1 MRIQPLREFFNRQ
14 FALEMERE
22 PDGLIGYPLKKFPEI
37 AKKFDGIQPG
47 LHIIGGSPGVGKTS
61 LMVNLFLDLLST
73 NAEIRGVYFSFDESK
88 EAIRSR
94 LMSIKTEI
102 PLSKIRKSH
111 DSPLSYAKKR
121 NAHNE
126 LAALIFHRSM
136 MLKDLSEISD
146 MDDLE
151 LEIRD
156 TCGDDFLIFIDGLS
170 NLPAGG
176 SGLDQDERVRKMKR
190 WADTNRVPVFC
201 TVNLKKPEGKPKRSN
216 ISDAQEIG
224 DYGFP
229 GSAVLLL
236 SEMQHEKKAR
246 GENEPVSLVLKF
258 ERNKLSPF
266 RGTIQLSFTPE
277 TGVIVEADEK

>member
-1 MRIQPLREFFNRQ
+1 
-14 FALEMERE
+14 
-22 PDGLIGYPLKKFPEI
+22 
-37 AKKFDGIQPG
+37 
-47 LHIIGGSPGVGKTS
+47 
-61 LMVNLFLDLLST
+61 
-73 NAEIRGVYFSFDESK
+73 
-88 EAIRSR
+88 
-94 LMSIKTEI
+94 
-102 PLSKIRKSH
+102 
-111 DSPLSYAKKR
+111 
-121 NAHNE
+121 
-126 LAALIFHRSM
+126 
-136 MLKDLSEISD
+136 
-146 MDDLE
+146 
-151 LEIRD
+151 
-156 TCGDDFLIFIDGLS
+156 
-170 NLPAGG
+170 
-176 SGLDQDERVRKMKR
+176 MKR